1 MRMNHVYSGY
11 NNWSRLIVLGV
22 VPFALLV
29 FFNARIYSGISQR
42 SGRRRNRHRQQPTS
56 SVANANAGL
65 EQRIAAA
72 VDSAQQSSA
81 ADRYI
86 LVCRP

>member
-42 SGRRRNRHRQQPTS
+42 SGRLFLMFRIGNMRTS
-56 SVANANAGL
+56 HL
-65 EQRIAAA
+65 IQ
-72 VDSAQQSSA
+72 AQVRAQ
-81 ADRYI
+81 
-86 LVCRP
+86 LVHKVTHITRA

>member
-42 SGRRRNRHRQQPTS
+42 SGRRRRNRQQPTS

-72 VDSAQQSSA
+72 VDSAQQPSA
-81 ADRYI
+81 ADR
-86 LVCRP
+86 

>member
-42 SGRRRNRHRQQPTS
+42 SGRRRNRNRQQQPTS

-81 ADRYI
+81 ADR
-86 LVCRP
+86 

>member
-42 SGRRRNRHRQQPTS
+42 SGRRRNRQQPTS

-81 ADRYI
+81 ADR
-86 LVCRP
+86 